1 MHPALPILFQDDHL
15 IAVHKPA
22 GMLVHRTDL
31 DRAERTFALQVVRDQ
46 IGRRVYA
53 AHRLDRGTSGVLLFG
68 LRPEVGQA
76 LGTMF
81 EGREVH
87 KTYLALVRGHPSA
100 EGVIDH
106 PLPRRPDDREMVAPH
121 ALQSDGS
128 EPVSFAAGRSDA
140 AEPARTPPR
149 APADGNPAIG
159 GTARPEEAA
168 TTDAQEA
175 LTRYRRLATVELP
188 HRVDRYPSSRYAL
201 LELEPV
207 SGRRHQLRRHLKH
220 VSHPIVGDATYGKA
234 RHNRLFE
241 SLFGCRRLLL
251 ACVEVRLPHPVTGK
265 PLTIT
270 APLAKDFADVV
281 RRLGWHES
289 VPGRWLR
296 HTEEGEPV

>member
-100 EGVIDH
+100 QGEIDH
-106 PLPRRPDDREMVAPH
+106 PLTRRPDERETV
-121 ALQSDGS
+121 
-128 EPVSFAAGRSDA
+128 GRD
-140 AEPARTPPR
+140 ERE
-149 APADGNPAIG
+149 G
-159 GTARPEEAA
+159 EA
-168 TTDAQEA
+168 TEAQAA

-207 SGRRHQLRRHLKH
+207 TGRRHQLRRHLKH

>member
-1 MHPALPILFQDDHL
+1 MPPVPPDLPILFQDDDL

-22 GMLVHRTDL
+22 GLLVHRTDL
-31 DRAERTFALQVVRDQ
+31 DRGERTFALQVVRDQ

-76 LGTMF
+76 LGAMF

-87 KTYLALVRGHPSA
+87 KTYLAVVRGQPSA
-100 EGVIDH
+100 QGEIDH
-106 PLPRRPDDREMVAPH
+106 PLPRRPDEREMVAHH
-121 ALQSDGS
+121 AVRPDGS
-128 EPVSFAAGRSDA
+128 EPVSPAVGGPDA
-140 AEPARTPPR
+140 PQRAR
-149 APADGNPAIG
+149 APAAGDQALRGSDRPPEGA
-159 GTARPEEAA
+159 TAA
-168 TTDAQEA
+168 AQEA

-188 HRVDRYPSSRYAL
+188 HRVDRYPTSRYAL

-207 SGRRHQLRRHLKH
+207 TGRRHQLRRHLKH

-241 SLFGCRRLLL
+241 ALFGCRRLLL
-251 ACVEVRLPHPVTGK
+251 ACVEVRLPHPVSGE

-270 APLAKDFADVV
+270 APLAEDFAAVA
-281 RRLGWHES
+281 RRLGWS
-289 VPGRWLR
+289 QSLPGRWLPR
-296 HTEEGEPV
+296 AEEGEPL